1 MLKLYLVRLRGLH
14 MNSRTERGRQHAR
27 ECAEMARSSSDLHVQ
42 RSFLE
47 LEKQWLAL
55 AENVD
60 ESLLTRWITRWMPH
74 GLSGR
79 GNDYG

>member
-1 MLKLYLVRLRGLH
+1 
-14 MNSRTERGRQHAR
+14 MNSRTERGLQHAR
-27 ECAEMARSSSDLHVQ
+27 ECAEMARSSSDPHVQ
-42 RSFLE
+42 CTFLE

-55 AENVD
+55 AENVE
-60 ESLLTRWITRWMPH
+60 ESLLRRWITRWMPH